1 MIRAAIEFR
10 PSSTCRPAPSCA
22 ILPLIFFSLQESL
35 HALEHDLFVFDD
47 VKQLK
52 GWLKSVKRSLATP
65 RFGDMLF

>member
-1 MIRAAIEFR
+1 
-10 PSSTCRPAPSCA
+10 
-22 ILPLIFFSLQESL
+22 LPLIFFSLQESL